1 MDKLIYLDNNSTTK
15 VDDRVVDAML
25 PFFREWY
32 GNASSS
38 HYFGINIKNKI
49 KSARSQ
55 IAHFI
60 GSFDKEVIFTSG
72 ATEAINIAI
81 KGLSF
86 SSINSRKKIV
96 TVLTEHK
103 AILDTYKHLEKYGFE
118 NIYVPVNSDG
128 LIDFEFFKNVVDDS
142 VLLVSIMLVNNETG
156 VIQDIEQ
163 LANYAKERGAYFFC
177 DATQAIGKM
186 PINVESINTDFLC
199 LSGHKFHAPK
209 GIGVLYISSKSKLKR
224 KLLPYQHGGG
234 HEGGLRSGTIDT
246 PHIIGLAQACEISS
260 REMTYISE
268 QVKNLRDE
276 LEKGLLT
283 IKGTFVNGNIDRRIY
298 NTSNICFPGQD
309 ANILIGRM
317 KNFAFSNGSACTS
330 MIIEPSHVLKAMGLD
345 DEKAFSAIRFSLS
358 KYNTKEEIEITIRE
372 IKKMVEP
379 I

>member
-15 VDDRVVDAML
+15 IDDRIIEAML

-38 HYFGINIKNKI
+38 HYFGIGIKNKI

-60 GSFDKEVIFTSG
+60 GGFDEEIIFTSG
-72 ATEAINIAI
+72 ATEAINIAV
-81 KGLSF
+81 KGLAF
-86 SSINSRKKIV
+86 SNTNSRKKIV
-96 TVLTEHK
+96 TIETEHK

-118 NIYVPVNSDG
+118 SIYVPVNSDG
-128 LIDFEFFKNVVDDS
+128 LINFDLFRSFVNDS
-142 VLLVSIMLVNNETG
+142 VLLVSVMLVNNETG
-156 VIQDIEQ
+156 VIQDIKQ
-163 LANYAKERGAYFFC
+163 LANYAKEQGAYFFC

-186 PINVESINTDFLC
+186 PVNVEALNTDFLC

-209 GIGVLYISSKSKLKR
+209 GVGVLYISSKSNLKR
-224 KLLPYQHGGG
+224 KLLPHQHGGG
-234 HEGGLRSGTIDT
+234 HEDGLRSGTIDT
-246 PHIIGLAQACEISS
+246 PHIIGLARACEISS
-260 REMTYISE
+260 LEMGQNSE
-268 QVKNLRDE
+268 QISRLRNE
-276 LEKGLLT
+276 LEKGLLS
-283 IKGTFVNGNIDRRIY
+283 IKGSFVNGNIIQRIH

-309 ANILIGRM
+309 ANIIIGRM

-330 MIIEPSHVLKAMGLD
+330 MVIEPSHVLRAMGLD

-358 KYNTKEEIEITIRE
+358 KYNTEEEIEITIRE